1 MGTQKQRPLSCKRQ
15 QEPMFHPQNP
25 SDPTSTAMAQAA
37 PPSPTPRF
45 KTPELHLPD
54 NLPHLPGNLPQLPGN
69 SPHLPS
75 PHLPGPPSPGLAP
88 PASPVPVVPVDQKQ
102 GSRNRLK
109 LPKLRKTPK
118 VKVPVVGAPTKL
130 RKRTRVKLA
139 LTKIKARLGLGVKV
153 PSTKVVTSA
162 AQVPLEAPAAV
173 PVSPRL

>member
-1 MGTQKQRPLSCKRQ
+1 
-15 QEPMFHPQNP
+15 MFHPQNP

-45 KTPELHLPD
+45 KTPELQLPD
-54 NLPHLPGNLPQLPGN
+54 NFPHPSGNLPQLPGN
-69 SPHLPS
+69 SPHLPG
-75 PHLPGPPSPGLAP
+75 PHPPDHPSGLAP
-88 PASPVPVVPVDQKQ
+88 PASPVPVVPVDQKK

-118 VKVPVVGAPTKL
+118 AKVPAVDAPAKL

-153 PSTKVVTSA
+153 PSTKGVTSA

-173 PVSPRL
+173 PASPRL